1 MVPLWHPDPAGSRLR
16 FMEGSTMSSRQLEDR
31 REQEQIEQLAE
42 HLGLTMEEFDT
53 LAPDIDTNESS
64 DGMVYSY
71 VLNFPRDAQK
81 EILSKVIGLTAG
93 SLTMQVD
100 LNVLDDDEGAED
112 DHME

>member
-1 MVPLWHPDPAGSRLR
+1 
-16 FMEGSTMSSRQLEDR
+16 
-31 REQEQIEQLAE
+31 
-42 HLGLTMEEFDT
+42 
-53 LAPDIDTNESS
+53 
-64 DGMVYSY
+64 MVYSY

-81 EILSKVIGLTAG
+81 DILSKVIGLTAG

>member
-81 EILSKVIGLTAG
+81 DILSKVIGLTAG

-100 LNVLDDDEGAED
+100 LNVLDDDEGVED